1 MSEEIDMQAIKAAA
15 KKELGN
21 ISGIEGFGVSDRSL
35 NIYVNNEEVK
45 KQIPTR
51 FRGVSVNCIVTG
63 AIYTQ
68 I

>member
-1 MSEEIDMQAIKAAA
+1 MPEEINMQAIKAAA

-21 ISGIEGFGVSDRSL
+21 IPGIEGFGISDRVL
-35 NIYVNNEEVK
+35 NIYVNNQEVK
-45 KQIPTR
+45 SRVPTM
-51 FRGVSVNCIVTG
+51 FHGVSVNCIVTG